1 MRTPTDDFTRSVTSN
16 IPQTWLLFNV
26 RHQLRWIQVRHSEK
40 KRSHMLKKLKCV
52 FFGLQVFGFCLNSV
66 KVSSDWSIIPCWW
79 PDFVGSNMLK
89 FEIHVL
95 QFKVFGSPLNSVK
108 VSSDSVNHCL
118 LVSYLVKVFPNLV
131 KDMSRVRPVTPMKLH
146 VFLSKLHVLLSNIKF
161 WFYSDQLGRM
171 YSFFK

>member
-1 MRTPTDDFTRSVTSN
+1 M
-16 IPQTWLLFNV
+16 
-26 RHQLRWIQVRHSEK
+26 
-40 KRSHMLKKLKCV
+40 

-66 KVSSDWSIIPCWW
+66 KVSSDLVNHS
-79 PDFVGSNMLK
+79 MLVTGFCGIQHAKK

-131 KDMSRVRPVTPMKLH
+131 KDMSRVRPVTPMKMH
-146 VFLSKLHVLLSNIKF
+146 VFLSMLHVLLSNIKF
-161 WFYSDQLGRM
+161 GSTPTNLDDCTLLPSSCLASQFAFADSEHANHY
-171 YSFFK
+171 